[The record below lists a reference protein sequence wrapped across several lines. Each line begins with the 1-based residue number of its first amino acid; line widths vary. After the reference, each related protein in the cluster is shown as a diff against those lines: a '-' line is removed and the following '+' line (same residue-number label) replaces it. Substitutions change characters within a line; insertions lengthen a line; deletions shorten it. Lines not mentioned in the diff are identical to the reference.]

1 LNFTGRKE
9 VDIPDIQNYLEQ
21 CSPILKFITVNLIA
35 TYIMFSVLFRLNN
48 LIKKNTQKSILMWLK
63 FFAKGILSTFILP
76 PHIPEWTP
84 SRGLAKGINYSF
96 AAIWFIGS
104 FLFFFIGL
112 IIFLATWYS
121 QKPIPLIQSFMIFG
135 LNVLFLLGSRFF
147 YVEARKSIALAQ
159 NSQIIQNNSE
169 T

>member
-1 LNFTGRKE
+1 M
-9 VDIPDIQNYLEQ
+9 DIPDIQNYLEQ

-48 LIKKNTQKSILMWLK
+48 LIKKNTQKSILMWFK
-63 FFAKGILSTFILP
+63 FLAKGILSTFILP
-76 PHIPEWTP
+76 PHIPEWNP

-96 AAIWFIGS
+96 AAIWFVGS

-112 IIFLATWYS
+112 MIFLATWYS
-121 QKPIPLIQSFMIFG
+121 QKPISLIQSLMIFG

-147 YVEARKSIALAQ
+147 YVEARKSIALAK
-159 NSQIIQNNSE
+159 NSHIIQNNSE